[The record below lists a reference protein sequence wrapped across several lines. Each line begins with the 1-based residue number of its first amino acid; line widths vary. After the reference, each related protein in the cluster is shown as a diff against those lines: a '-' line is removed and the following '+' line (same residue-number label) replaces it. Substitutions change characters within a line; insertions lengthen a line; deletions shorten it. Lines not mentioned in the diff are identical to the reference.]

1 MTRHPLLSKILII
14 GLLMAMLALALAMVR
29 NVVAERSAYRQ
40 AATDEVAAAHAGAQT
55 ISGPVIWLPYTE
67 TSVRLVKVDGDN
79 GPRMREE
86 TVVEERVAVQFPK
99 LMDTRSEL
107 VTEQRLRGIF
117 PVTVYTSQHR
127 STGSFVWREVLPRAP
142 GGRITLGQP
151 LLLMGVSDAR
161 GLLSVP
167 QLRVAGQQLVIARAP
182 AQAPLPLAASLDPAL
197 LSPGAVLDLTLQF
210 ELAGTGSVG
219 WVPLADDNSVTL
231 VSAWPH
237 PSFKGNF
244 LPRTRSVGAAGF
256 EAHWRV
262 PALSTRAQAQFVVR
276 GDAQPAPEHFSVA
289 LADPVDVYRLAER
302 AAKYGLLFI
311 VLTFAAFFVLEMV
324 RRWRIHPM
332 QYLMV
337 GAALVLFF
345 LLLLSI
351 AEQLGFATAYAL
363 ASTACIALLAYYLR
377 HVLGGWRPSL
387 AVSSLL
393 VALYGVLYGILMSED
408 NALLMG
414 SVLLFGVLAAI
425 MVATRRVDWYGV
437 VPVDRQV
444 ADAGAQATRPESE
457 SVA

>member
-1 MTRHPLLSKILII
+1 VTRHPLLSKMLII
-14 GLLMAMLALALAMVR
+14 GLLMLMLALALALVR
-29 NVVAERSAYRQ
+29 SVVAERSAYRA

-55 ISGPVIWLPYTE
+55 LSGPVIWLPYTE
-67 TSVRLVKVDGDN
+67 TSVRVVKVDGDK
-79 GPRMREE
+79 GPRMHEE
-86 TVVEERVAVQFPK
+86 TVTEQRVAVQFPK

-107 VTEQRLRGIF
+107 ATEQRLRGIF
-117 PVTVYTSQHR
+117 PVTVYTSRHR
-127 STGSFVWREVLPRAP
+127 STGRFVWSEIVPRSP
-142 GGRITLGQP
+142 GGRIALGQP

-161 GLLSVP
+161 GLLSAP
-167 QLRVAGQQLVIARAP
+167 QVRVAGQQLVMARAP
-182 AQAPLPLAASLDPAL
+182 AQAPLPLAAGLDPAL
-197 LSPGAVLDLTLQF
+197 LRPGAVLDLELQF
-210 ELAGTGSVG
+210 ELAGTGGIG
-219 WVPLADDNSVTL
+219 WVPLADENSVTL

-237 PSFKGNF
+237 PSFRGNF
-244 LPRTRSVGAAGF
+244 LPRTRSVGDTGF

-262 PALSTRAQAQFVVR
+262 PALSTRAQAQFVER
-276 GDAQPAPEHFSVA
+276 GDARPELEQFSVA

-332 QYLMV
+332 QYLMI

-363 ASTACIALLAYYLR
+363 ASAACISLLAYYLR
-377 HVLGGWRPSL
+377 YVLGGWRPSL
-387 AVSSLL
+387 ATSSLL

-414 SVLLFGVLAAI
+414 SMLLFGVLAAI
-425 MVATRRVDWYGV
+425 MVATRKIDWYHV
-437 VPVDRQV
+437 VPADRQV
-444 ADAGAQATRPESE
+444 AAAVAREARPASG